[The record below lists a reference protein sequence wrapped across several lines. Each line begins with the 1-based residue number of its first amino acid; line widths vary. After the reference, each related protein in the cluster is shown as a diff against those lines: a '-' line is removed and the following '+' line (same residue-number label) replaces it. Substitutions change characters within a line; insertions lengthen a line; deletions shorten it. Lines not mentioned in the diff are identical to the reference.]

1 MGTALGVFHR
11 TSRTPVFP
19 RAVFFWKP
27 VLLALVLMPATWI
40 EIAEADV
47 LTVLAGPELAAYREA
62 ALADGQ
68 ADPVQPAIDAITED
82 VRGYVAGCAKNTL
95 GPDGT
100 IPKRLLRDALALIA
114 VDIPGR
120 VGKTPKDVRKTKA
133 AEALEKLKLV
143 ARCQY
148 AIADPS
154 DDQEA
159 STEASPAPAPSFA
172 GRDRRDARSL
182 HRGM

>member
-1 MGTALGVFHR
+1 MGLRRSGSSVGSSPGRRFL
-11 TSRTPVFP
+11 FL
-19 RAVFFWKP
+19 
-27 VLLALVLMPATWI
+27 LLAIMPATWI

-47 LTVLAGPELAAYREA
+47 LTVLAGAELEGYRES

-68 ADPVQPAIDAITED
+68 EDPVQPAIDAVTED

-120 VGKTPKDVRKTKA
+120 VGKAPKEVRKTKA
-133 AEALEKLKLV
+133 AEAIEKLKLV
-143 ARCQY
+143 AACKY

-154 DDQEA
+154 SDQEA
-159 STEASPAPAPSFA
+159 TTESDAAPSPSFT
-172 GRDRRDARSL
+172 GRDRRVPRTDRDGL
-182 HRGM
+182 